1 MDAQLQ
7 NRMAR
12 RRLSHAYLITGADRE
27 DLAGIL
33 AAAYVCTGE
42 RPPCGQ
48 CSGCRKAAQ
57 RIHPDVTWA
66 DPEGEGLKAEAV
78 RALRSDAY
86 ILPNEAPAKVYILA
100 HSELLNP
107 TGQNILLK
115 LIEEGPDYAR
125 FLFLTP
131 NPEQLLPTVRSRC
144 ETLRASGEE
153 ARTATEDGEKLA
165 ALILTGA
172 PPAETLPFLLT
183 LEKRKREEI
192 AALLDETAARLAKEI
207 PSRPDLVPLL
217 DELEPIRTACQY
229 NISAGHLTGWIASI
243 L

>member
-27 DLAGIL
+27 ELAKTL
-33 AAAYVCTGE
+33 SAAYVCTGPT
-42 RPPCGQ
+42 PPCGQ
-48 CSGCRKAAQ
+48 CSGCRKASQ
-57 RIHPDVTWA
+57 NIHPDILWT

-78 RALRSDAY
+78 RNLRSDAY
-86 ILPNEAPAKVYILA
+86 ILPNEAPTKVYILT
-100 HSELLNP
+100 HSELLNQ

-131 NPEQLLPTVRSRC
+131 NPEILLETIRSRC
-144 ETLRASGEE
+144 ETLRASVEDQR
-153 ARTATEDGEKLA
+153 AATEDGETLA
-165 ALILTGA
+165 RFILTDA
-172 PPAETLPFLLT
+172 PPAETASFVLSLD
-183 LEKRKREEI
+183 KKKREEI
-192 AALLDETAARLAKEI
+192 AALLDETAQRLAKEV
-207 PSRPDLVPLL
+207 PARPDLVPIL
-217 DELEPIRTACQY
+217 DKLEPIRTACQY
-229 NISAGHLTGWIASI
+229 NISPGHLSGWIASI